1 MQSCRR
7 CRPVLSKDQIEK
19 LLVLLARV
27 KIRGEEAPAFIEL
40 VNALNAQ
47 LRALAA
53 EPKPE

>member
-1 MQSCRR
+1 M
-7 CRPVLSKDQIEK
+7 LSKDQIEK